1 MSHQDSSSKLE
12 IATHAS
18 LPLWLMLLIQTTLN
32 YYAPPAANTIFISP
46 YLLAFFVTTAIAFV
60 VLWKGQICPGQKGR
74 LTFILP
80 FLLIFALGNYLY
92 SVGFT
97 PKHTP
102 LLISG
107 FCAMLIPC
115 LFWKL
120 PDDEQLRNIILY
132 CGLGICAI
140 GAIQYLAV
148 YWVELPSLFN
158 GVRANNFA
166 QIQLGILLAG
176 WYLILANSR
185 LEVFLKLLVQIT
197 AIVLVLNYI
206 WTIFV
211 LYQHLQIIPNLSLFP
226 YIVYFIVQFLILAML
241 AWLLLAKK
249 EKAIKNP
256 IAWTLATFLAM
267 LYPLINMV

>member
-1 MSHQDSSSKLE
+1 MSHQDSPRKLE

-18 LPLWLMLLIQTTLN
+18 LPLLCMLLIQIGLN
-32 YYAPPAANTIFISP
+32 HYAPPAANTIFISP
-46 YLLAFFVTTAIAFV
+46 YLLAFFVVTAIAFI
-60 VLWKGQICPGQKGR
+60 VLWKGQICPGQRGR

-80 FLLIFALGNYLY
+80 FLLIFAVGNYLY

-107 FCAMLIPC
+107 FCAMLVPC

-120 PDDEQLRNIILY
+120 SDDEQLQNIILY

-148 YWVELPSLFN
+148 YWFELPSLFN

-166 QIQLGILLAG
+166 QIQFGILLAG
-176 WYLILANSR
+176 WYLMLANSR
-185 LEVFLKLLVQIT
+185 LELFLKLLVQLA
-197 AIVLVLNYI
+197 AIMLVCNYI

-226 YIVYFIVQFLILAML
+226 YLVYFAIQFLILAML
-241 AWLLLAKK
+241 AWLLLSKR

-256 IAWTLATFLAM
+256 IAWSVATFLAM
-267 LYPLINMV
+267 LFPLINMV